1 MSQFGLVPVIQS
13 KTNPGVTLGYSV
25 DKPRVHNQWTVR
37 FLDNLGGPNS
47 IRLKDI
53 RTELRL
59 PQRNLPED

>member
-1 MSQFGLVPVIQS
+1 MCFFCFCSLRIHPVTCFCESIWLGPSYS

-47 IRLKDI
+47 MS
-53 RTELRL
+53 
-59 PQRNLPED
+59 